1 MYFVRPTPQPVLGAA
16 WASLLLPPPA
26 GHRRTRI
33 LQAGLNLQITCATK
47 SLIKFSGSRCFCFGS
62 LPPHSKVILSET
74 LPKVLEN
81 IQCFMRTRFPWW
93 SRCVPQSWT
102 ISWFRTLTLKFMI
115 MRACVVSTKLLT
127 FNRSNWS
134 AHTQTAILPISRLF
148 TLIHM
153 SHFCNE
159 SAEYTATKADLYKQ
173 CGFGII
179 VVSSSFHS
187 FCLPFYQRRL
197 LSSRVV
203 FGQKWAWRILSL
215 LGLDL
220 FQAGLCK
227 TARQTSQA
235 CAATRRR
242 VGPPPSCN

>member
-1 MYFVRPTPQPVLGAA
+1 MFLKAFNVLWELDFLDGAD
-16 WASLLLPPPA
+16 
-26 GHRRTRI
+26 
-33 LQAGLNLQITCATK
+33 
-47 SLIKFSGSRCFCFGS
+47 
-62 LPPHSKVILSET
+62 
-74 LPKVLEN
+74 VLHNPELYLD
-81 IQCFMRTRFPWW
+81 
-93 SRCVPQSWT
+93 SDS
-102 ISWFRTLTLKFMI
+102 SFRTLTLKPTI

-134 AHTQTAILPISRLF
+134 AHTGILPISRSF

-153 SHFCNE
+153 SHFWNE
-159 SAEYTATKADLYKQ
+159 SPEYTATKSDLYKQ
-173 CGFGII
+173 CGFVII